1 MMLILEDIATF
12 LKGESLYYIK
22 GKELTVAVIGN
33 DDPRALPIIEIV
45 PVNGK
50 ELTEQKE
57 REEQKGW
64 QFGTIK
70 S

>member
-1 MMLILEDIATF
+1 MSTYLEISEEDIATF

-22 GKELTVAVIGN
+22 GKELT
-33 DDPRALPIIEIV
+33 RTKRL
-45 PVNGK
+45 
-50 ELTEQKE
+50 LKE

-64 QFGTIK
+64 RFGTIK

>member
-1 MMLILEDIATF
+1 LMLILEDIATF

-22 GKELTVAVIGN
+22 GKELT
-33 DDPRALPIIEIV
+33 
-45 PVNGK
+45 
-50 ELTEQKE
+50 EQKE

>member
-1 MMLILEDIATF
+1 MSTYLEISEEDIATF

-22 GKELTVAVIGN
+22 GKELT
-33 DDPRALPIIEIV
+33 
-45 PVNGK
+45 
-50 ELTEQKE
+50 EQKE

-64 QFGTIK
+64 KSGTIK